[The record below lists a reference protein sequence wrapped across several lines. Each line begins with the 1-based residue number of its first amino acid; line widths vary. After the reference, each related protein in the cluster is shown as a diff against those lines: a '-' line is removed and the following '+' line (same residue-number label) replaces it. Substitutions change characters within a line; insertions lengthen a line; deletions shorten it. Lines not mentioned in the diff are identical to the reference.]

1 MGAAQGL
8 DEAGKLED
16 LDVGGTVGPVVVPAD
31 DYVAAGYGMAVV
43 AEIATLKFK
52 FEVHALPALRP
63 DLAFRL
69 AIGETGLNGFDH
81 VAQIFGEHPKKEHD
95 ALFVDRFVAQG
106 REVQGLPGRGAF
118 L

>member
-1 MGAAQGL
+1 
-8 DEAGKLED
+8 
-16 LDVGGTVGPVVVPAD
+16 
-31 DYVAAGYGMAVV
+31 MAVV

-52 FEVHALPALRP
+52 FEVHALPALRR

-69 AIGETGLNGFDH
+69 AIRETGLNGFDH
-81 VAQIFGEHPKKEHD
+81 VAQMFRDHPKKEHD

-106 REVQGLPGRGAF
+106 REVQRLSVGGAF